1 MLGMNFKITRQ
12 NGVVLLVDE
21 RDKSITSICEP
32 EDLALLKQKVIEAIK
47 FYEQKKQQD
56 QARS

>member
-1 MLGMNFKITRQ
+1 MLGINFKITRQ

-47 FYEQKKQQD
+47 FYENKNDKNQD
-56 QARS
+56 D

>member
-1 MLGMNFKITRQ
+1 MLGINFKITRQ

-56 QARS
+56 

>member
-1 MLGMNFKITRQ
+1 MLGINFKITRQ

-32 EDLALLKQKVIEAIK
+32 EDLALLKQKVVEAIK

-56 QARS
+56 

>member
-1 MLGMNFKITRQ
+1 MMGMDYRITRQ
-12 NGVVLLVDE
+12 NGVVVMVKE
-21 RDKSITSICEP
+21 RDKSITSVSQP

-56 QARS
+56 